1 MKKLMLAAAGAFL
14 LFGAQAPAL
23 AQTQTEVQPCDQA
36 AWADCGRECGRRQ
49 LSDSAYAGCM
59 VGCGIATGCG

>member
-1 MKKLMLAAAGAFL
+1 MKKFILATAGAFL

-23 AQTQTEVQPCDQA
+23 AQTMTQVTDCDQA
-36 AWADCGRECGRRQ
+36 SWAACGRECGRRQ